1 MPTSKFDIGGY
12 ELFRADR
19 KKVGEKP
26 GGGCALYIRDN
37 VNFEEKPDLIPQD
50 LEGICGIVTLKNKQ
64 DYYCKHIQTSK

>member
-12 ELFRADR
+12 QLFRADR

-37 VNFEEKPDLIPQD
+37 VNFEE
-50 LEGICGIVTLKNKQ
+50 
-64 DYYCKHIQTSK
+64 